1 MSVTG
6 HNGNQIVANHKNGND
21 SGEGSAVTIK
31 PIAITSI
38 TAAKS
43 GDITKTYNGDTEL
56 NDASK
61 SNIGYTS
68 TQVISGDTVT
78 LGATP
83 AYENKNVGKNK
94 AISFTTPT
102 VSGNDNYTLGT
113 GATVTGGVVGD
124 ITVKNCCNFKCIYPS
139 IYKDTEDLVKSI
151 SNASAIA
158 SGNPTANTVVAA
170 DILTGDRDN
179 LTFAYKLTY
188 ANSTDANPTV
198 TISDTS
204 VTGTESGNYEF
215 TWPTGLTGTVVADEF
230 TDAAITS
237 PDLMQYTW

>member
-1 MSVTG
+1 MTAVK
-6 HNGNQIVANHKNGND
+6 AR
-21 SGEGSAVTIK
+21 AVTIK

-68 TQVISGDTVT
+68 TQVIGGDTVT

-83 AYENKNVGKNK
+83 AYENKNVGQNK

-113 GATVTGGVVGD
+113 DATVTGDVVGD
-124 ITVKNCCNFKCIYPS
+124 ITVKTVEISNVYIPS

-158 SGNPTANTVVAA
+158 SGHPTANTVVAA
-170 DILTGDRDN
+170 DILSGDRAN
-179 LTFAYKLTY
+179 LTFAYELTY
-188 ANSTDANPTV
+188 ANSTDDNPTV

-204 VTGTESGNYEF
+204 ITGTESGNYEF
-215 TWPTGLTGTVVADEF
+215 AWPTGLTGTVIADAF
-230 TDAAITS
+230 TDATITA
-237 PDLMQYTW
+237 PT